1 MKRNESTAVR
11 DKKKGKVTTVADQ
24 LAGFMK
30 NKLVR
35 AAKNEKVAKVD
46 KSI

>member
-1 MKRNESTAVR
+1 MIR
-11 DKKKGKVTTVADQ
+11 DKKKGKMAVQLADQ
-24 LAGFMK
+24 LAELMK
-30 NKLVR
+30 KKLVR